1 MWIVKN
7 RLRATLSLR
16 GLDVSIAAGEQF
28 DLDTLGR
35 ERAERSN
42 QVQVAFEEGYLEN
55 VFKAS
60 AAERQGGGAAGPA
73 LAAAAAAGVSAEH
86 FDARLEAF
94 KQEVLSELR
103 TLPRG
108 AEDAEDHRAQFEE
121 LRAAISGDMKELV
134 GELKLVRERFATVK
148 GRIAEDPS
156 LSEAEVKARLAF
168 LDEQE
173 RQLLKNFETV
183 GKRVEQEQG
192 DVVNMADLLA
202 DL

>member
-1 MWIVKN
+1 
-7 RLRATLSLR
+7 
-16 GLDVSIAAGEQF
+16 
-28 DLDTLGR
+28 

-60 AAERQGGGAAGPA
+60 AAERQGGGGAAAA

-103 TLPRG
+103 TLPRTPG
-108 AEDAEDHRAQFEE
+108 EAEDHRAQFEE

-134 GELKLVRERFATVK
+134 GELKLVRERFAT
-148 GRIAEDPS
+148 
-156 LSEAEVKARLAF
+156 
-168 LDEQE
+168 
-173 RQLLKNFETV
+173 
-183 GKRVEQEQG
+183 
-192 DVVNMADLLA
+192 
-202 DL
+202 